1 MGKNSTVLIQE
12 FMLLYKLDSNKIKT
26 WQWTVF
32 KSKYV
37 NTSKD
42 NACGIQHFWNK
53 NENYYL
59 NNKYEGKSVKCISG
73 FFLCMEVVPCM
84 ISLKHAF
91 QNQSE
96 SWYSV
101 VVICQNLC
109 QQEILTR
116 CYWGGNHRRDCDNW
130 TGGLQRGSEK
140 GKKW

>member
-59 NNKYEGKSVKCISG
+59 NNKSEGKSVKCISV
-73 FFLCMEVVPCM
+73 FFSVHGSC
-84 ISLKHAF
+84 SLHDQFEACFSKPIRIMVLSSGNLSKSVSTGNSHKMLLRRKP
-91 QNQSE
+91 QKRLWQLNRWTSE
-96 SWYSV
+96 RFW
-101 VVICQNLC
+101 
-109 QQEILTR
+109 ER
-116 CYWGGNHRRDCDNW
+116 
-130 TGGLQRGSEK
+130 
-140 GKKW
+140 